1 MPMTHRK
8 RAGVLGSAFIAA
20 AVVLAPVGF
29 EQAASAAPSATHVG
43 AAVKAPHSNKDYQRG
58 FRDGFKAGWRQA
70 QRYCNRHDHWNN
82 HWNDNWND
90 HRRAPALHHG
100 KKYSNW
106 DYQRGFRDGFKAGFR
121 QGQRHC

>member
-29 EQAASAAPSATHVG
+29 EQAAAAAPSATHVG
-43 AAVKAPHSNKDYQRG
+43 ATVKAPHSKKDYQRG

-70 QRYCNRHDHWNN
+70 RRHCD
-82 HWNDNWND
+82 WNDQWNWND
-90 HRRAPALHHG
+90 HRQAPGFHHG

-106 DYQRGFRDGFKAGFR
+106 DYQRGFKDGFKAGWR